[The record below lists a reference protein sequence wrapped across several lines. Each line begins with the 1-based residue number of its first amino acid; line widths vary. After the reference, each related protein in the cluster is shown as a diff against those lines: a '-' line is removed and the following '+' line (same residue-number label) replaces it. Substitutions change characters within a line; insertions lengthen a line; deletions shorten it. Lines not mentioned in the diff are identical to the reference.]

1 MVTEFLWNAASFIVA
16 LGVLVTIHEYGH
28 FWVARKLGIKVL
40 RFSVGFGKSLW
51 SRTAK
56 DGTEYVIAA
65 IPLGGYV
72 KMLDER
78 EGDVADNEK
87 HLAFNRQP
95 VLARIA
101 VVLAGPIANFLLAFV
116 VYWWM
121 FVIGIPALK
130 PYLGEIPE
138 QSIAA
143 EAGIESF
150 DEIVSID
157 GNEVSSREE
166 VNLAVVS
173 RLGESSEMVLNVRH
187 QGESMIREYTLQLEG
202 WSVDPKYPNVLGSLG
217 LVFWSPTYPAV
228 LGEVIPDNPAANA
241 GLKTDD
247 QIISIDGQA
256 VNSWS
261 EMVNIIAS
269 QPDKNMHFVIVRDNN
284 QLALDVMLGNRESA
298 GVKQGFLGVG
308 ISELPE
314 QQSKLM
320 DNMHYVHQYGVI
332 EAIGHGLDKTA
343 EITLLTFGFIGKL
356 FSGEVSPQNLS
367 GPITIAQGAGAFASY
382 GLAFFLSF
390 LGMISVNLGIINLLP
405 IPVLDGGH
413 LMYYLIE
420 LVRGKPLS
428 EQIQEIGYRVG
439 LVLVMSL
446 MVFSIVND
454 IGRL

>member
-1 MVTEFLWNAASFIVA
+1 MMGFLWNAASFIVA
-16 LGVLVTIHEYGH
+16 LGVLVTIHEFGH
-28 FWVARKLGIKVL
+28 FWVARKLGIRVL
-40 RFSVGFGKSLW
+40 RFSVGFGKALW
-51 SRTAK
+51 SHTAK

-87 HLAFNRQP
+87 HLAFNTQP

-101 VVLAGPIANFLLAFV
+101 VVLAGPLANFLLAFV

-130 PYLGEIPE
+130 PYLGEIPV

-150 DEIVSID
+150 DEIVSVD
-157 GNEVSSREE
+157 GKDVQSREE

-173 RLGESSEMVLNVRH
+173 RLGETTEMVMTVRH
-187 QGESMIREYTLQLEG
+187 QNESMVREYTLQLEG

-217 LVFWSPTYPAV
+217 LNFWSPTYPAI
-228 LGEVIPDNPAANA
+228 LGEVLPDNPAAIA
-241 GLKTDD
+241 GLQTGDK
-247 QIISIDGQA
+247 IKSIDAQP
-256 VNSWS
+256 VDSWS
-261 EMVNIIAS
+261 QMVKVISS
-269 QPDKNMHFVIVRDNN
+269 QPDKKMNFVIIRGNN
-284 QLALDVMLGNRESA
+284 ELTLDVMVGSRDVS
-298 GVKQGFLGVG
+298 GIKQGFLGVG
-308 ISELPE
+308 ISELSNE
-314 QQSKLM
+314 QSEMVDKM
-320 DNMHYVHQYGVI
+320 RYVHQYGVF
-332 EAIGHGLDKTA
+332 EALGQGINKTW
-343 EITLLTFGFIGKL
+343 EITRLTFGFIGKL

-367 GPITIAQGAGAFASY
+367 GPITIAQGAGAFASF

-428 EQIQEIGYRVG
+428 EKVQEMGYRIG